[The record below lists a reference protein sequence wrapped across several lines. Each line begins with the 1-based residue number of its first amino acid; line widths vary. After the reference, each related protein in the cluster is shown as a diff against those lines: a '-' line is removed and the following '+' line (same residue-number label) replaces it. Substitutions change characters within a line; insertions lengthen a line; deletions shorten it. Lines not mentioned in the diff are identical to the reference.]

1 MQNGSSSLSYDII
14 VFGDTCV
21 DLILRDDD
29 VTPHFGQVEKT
40 VAGYDLVMG
49 GSCCIFATQAAKLG
63 LRVAILGRVGDDYFG
78 KLIVDTLD
86 AAGVDTRYIEVDGD
100 LRTGITVH
108 LVQGDDRAM
117 LTHMGALNTLTVD
130 DVSDELLASAR
141 HLHYGSLY
149 LHTGLLPHWIDILE
163 RAKRLGLTVSLDTN
177 WDPDER
183 WDHDLERAYPFID
196 VLLPNE
202 QEAMYLS
209 GQNSYGEAIADLRK
223 RVPLLVVKRDIAGAV
238 AWQGEEDFAQS
249 VFEASDGGDG
259 IGAGDSFDA
268 GFLAGWLNEL
278 PLASCLAI
286 ACECGRSV
294 AGGVGGLAGQPIQ
307 SDMEAL
313 QPALPQ

>member
-1 MQNGSSSLSYDII
+1 MSELCVVGS
-14 VFGDTCV
+14 
-21 DLILRDDD
+21 
-29 VTPHFGQVEKT
+29 
-40 VAGYDLVMG
+40 GYDLVMG

-78 KLIVDTLD
+78 KLIIDTLD
-86 AAGVDTRYIEVDGD
+86 VAGVDTRYMEVDNG

-149 LHTGLLPHWIDILE
+149 LHTGLLPHWIEILE
-163 RAKRLGLTVSLDTN
+163 RAQRLGLTVSLDTN

-183 WDHDLERAYPFID
+183 WDHDLVRAYPFID

-202 QEAMYLS
+202 QEAIYLS
-209 GQNSYGEAIADLRK
+209 GEESYGNAIANLR
-223 RVPLLVVKRDIAGAV
+223 RQVPLLVVKRDIAGAV
-238 AWQGEEDFAQS
+238 AWQGDQEFAQS
-249 VFEASDGGDG
+249 VFEANEGGDG

-278 PLASCLAI
+278 SLASCLAI
-286 ACECGRSV
+286 ACECGRGV
-294 AGGVGGLAGQPIQ
+294 AGGVGGVSGQPKQ
-307 SDMEAL
+307 SEIAAL
-313 QPALPQ
+313 RPAVLQ